1 LKTRKKTGYKH
12 LSEISV
18 PDGVLTFPQ
27 TASDEE
33 LLDGVKMWVDM
44 LAEERF
50 PEAYQLTAHDSHY
63 AWTPDLIRSVV
74 VGYGLPHESGNH
86 EYRISKICEAR
97 GGPSPRW
104 EVDRWQDTEPRYRV
118 GFISFDLPLDGEWSD
133 LTATFEIVVHHGQL
147 ILVLQDIH
155 VF

>member
-1 LKTRKKTGYKH
+1 M
-12 LSEISV
+12 SEISV

-27 TASDEE
+27 TASDAK

-50 PEAYQLTAHDSHY
+50 SEAYQLTAHDSYH

-74 VGYGLPHESGNH
+74 AGYGSPHKPGEH
-86 EYRISKICEAR
+86 EYRISKVSDTR
-97 GGPSPRW
+97 GGSSPRW
-104 EVDRWQDTEPRYRV
+104 VVDRWKDAEPRHRV
-118 GFISFDLPLDGEWSD
+118 GFVSFDLPVDGEWSD
-133 LTATFEIVVHHGQL
+133 LTATFEIVERHDQL
-147 ILVLQDIH
+147 VLVLQDIH